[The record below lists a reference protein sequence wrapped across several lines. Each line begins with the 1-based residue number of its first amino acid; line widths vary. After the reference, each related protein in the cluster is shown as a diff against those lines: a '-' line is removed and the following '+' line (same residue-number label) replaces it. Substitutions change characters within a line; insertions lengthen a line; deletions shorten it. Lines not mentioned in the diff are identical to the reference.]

1 MARRWRRRKPKT
13 IGKDLRRMARGLVYL
28 GIAAALFAII
38 AGVGGQLANNLNFD
52 LTISNTTYTVPLG
65 SVANAVIGV
74 AGFLMLL
81 RGVRETGGI
90 RI

>member
-1 MARRWRRRKPKT
+1 MPRRRRKPKT

-28 GIAAALFAII
+28 GIAAALF
-38 AGVGGQLANNLNFD
+38 GVIGAVGASLAQSLDFS
-52 LTISNTTYTVPLG
+52 LTIGNSSYTIPLG
-65 SVANAVIGV
+65 TVANVVIGV